1 MAILLLELC
10 VIVFSLA
17 AGVCWMASAYGHTIT
32 PPWKLS
38 ARLLPEAL
46 PTHQSLWNSRAAF
59 CAAIAA
65 IAQGFLFML

>member
-1 MAILLLELC
+1 MAIFLLELC

-38 ARLLPEAL
+38 VRHLPEDL
-46 PTHQSLWNSRAAF
+46 PAHQARWSGRAAF
-59 CAAIAA
+59 CASIAA